1 MSSLRVP
8 EMCTDQIT
16 SSPELAAGGA
26 IKARC
31 LAELHLGYRGV
42 TFRWEK
48 EIILYANL
56 RKQNLSHPQLSHF
69 RKLFSCLQWSAAPL
83 LFQRGLESSATAGSR
98 ICCLTTVSPICR
110 KSISGPRRT
119 QKFGSPGRRTLKVEM
134 GLEVEKCVLDA
145 WKVKVGTGARKEP
158 WLER

>member
-69 RKLFSCLQWSAAPL
+69 RKLFSWPL
-83 LFQRGLESSATAGSR
+83 VECSTLAFSEGSGEQRHCGFQDLLLNNGKPYLS
-98 ICCLTTVSPICR
+98 
-110 KSISGPRRT
+110 
-119 QKFGSPGRRTLKVEM
+119 
-134 GLEVEKCVLDA
+134 
-145 WKVKVGTGARKEP
+145 
-158 WLER
+158 